1 MAVMAL
7 DLTGYF
13 ERIDYH
19 GAADPTLDVLQ
30 NLVTAHSQTIPF
42 ENLDPLLGR
51 PIDDLSPDALAD
63 KLVHR
68 RRGGYCYEQNGLMG
82 YVLEELGFGVRRF
95 AGRVVWTLAPGA
107 PMPAQTHTLLEVT
120 LPGEPQP
127 YLVDVGFG
135 GQTPTSPIRLE
146 TGSVQ
151 QTTHEPYR
159 LRTRDD
165 VLVLQALI
173 RGEWQSLYEFATR
186 TAPLIDLKVGSWY
199 VSTHP
204 SSHFVTSLMVSLITV
219 DGRYN
224 LAGRHL
230 TFHGN
235 DTTEKTRFD
244 DAAAV
249 LDALSDRFGIN
260 VADPGITR
268 GTPSPHR
275 RGVDLSEPPAQA
287 PQRFFDVARR
297 SSEGQPNERAA
308 ALRVEIDP
316 RGDRN
321 AVLGQQF

>member
-13 ERIDYH
+13 ERIDYR
-19 GAADPTLDVLQ
+19 GPRIRPWTTLQ
-30 NLVTAHSQTIPF
+30 NLVTAHSQAIPF

-51 PIDDLSPDALAD
+51 PIDDLSPEALAD
-63 KLVHR
+63 KLIHR

-95 AGRVVWTLAPGA
+95 AGRVVWTLAPGD

-120 LPGEPQP
+120 LPGDPQP

-151 QTTHEPYR
+151 HTTHEPYR

-186 TAPLIDLKVGSWY
+186 TAPPIDLKVGSWY

-219 DGRYN
+219 EG
-224 LAGRHL
+224 
-230 TFHGN
+230 
-235 DTTEKTRFD
+235 DTTWPAATSPSTATTPPRRPGSTTRPQWSTLYPTASASTWPTPD
-244 DAAAV
+244 HARHSKPA
-249 LDALSDRFGIN
+249 S
-260 VADPGITR
+260 TR
-268 GTPSPHR
+268 C
-275 RGVDLSEPPAQA
+275 
-287 PQRFFDVARR
+287 
-297 SSEGQPNERAA
+297 
-308 ALRVEIDP
+308 
-316 RGDRN
+316 
-321 AVLGQQF
+321 